1 MPKTGGLSKHIVGL
15 GGPQNG
21 VTGADLKKQKKPPK
35 GMHLNCQDL
44 MAIAAGPPGQGDA
57 ILKGLDSELC
67 SLKRQVPQIDSLA
80 LSAPST
86 FWSTYLGNIS

>member
-1 MPKTGGLSKHIVGL
+1 MLPKTGGLSKHIVGL
-15 GGPQNG
+15 GGALNG

-35 GMHLNCQDL
+35 GMHLNYQDL

-67 SLKRQVPQIDSLA
+67 SLKRQVCEVYCLKFMKNLCI
-80 LSAPST
+80 T
-86 FWSTYLGNIS
+86 VE